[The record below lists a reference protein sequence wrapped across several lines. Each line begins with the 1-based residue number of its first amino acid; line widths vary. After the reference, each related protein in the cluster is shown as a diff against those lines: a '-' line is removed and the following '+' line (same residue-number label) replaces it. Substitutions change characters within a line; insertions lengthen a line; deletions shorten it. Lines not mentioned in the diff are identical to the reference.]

1 MDYQQLLIC
10 CGEVSIFRMKT
21 IDLESAVGYPLSKV
35 CNWYSCASIIAGF
48 LLEESAFGCYLVLW
62 FCGDTA

>member
-21 IDLESAVGYPLSKV
+21 TDLESTAVYPLSKV
-35 CNWYSCASIIAGF
+35 CNWYSSASIIVIF
-48 LLEESAFGCYLVLW
+48 LLEDSAFGFYLVDPVVL
-62 FCGDTA
+62 